1 MIVYKET
8 KTQLLYLQT
17 HFSFQEFSSQILL
30 IAYQSQLEIL
40 IFKLVFFN

>member
-17 HFSFQEFSSQILL
+17 HFSFQDFLRQMLL
-30 IAYQSQLEIL
+30 ISYQSQLEIL